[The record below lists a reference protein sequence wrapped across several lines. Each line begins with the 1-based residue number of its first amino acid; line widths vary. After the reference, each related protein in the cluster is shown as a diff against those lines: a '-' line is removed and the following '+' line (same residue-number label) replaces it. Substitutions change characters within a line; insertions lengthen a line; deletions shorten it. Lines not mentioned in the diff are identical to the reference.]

1 MNGVGMYEVRYA
13 IEYKHY
19 FMKGMI
25 ALPLIVLSMEI
36 IECSI
41 HTYTERK

>member
-1 MNGVGMYEVRYA
+1 MNGVGMYELRYA
-13 IEYKHY
+13 IEYKLY

-25 ALPLIVLSMEI
+25 ALPLIVFSMEI

-41 HTYTERK
+41 HTNTERK